1 MKGISNLV
9 SSYVRTINFVTV
21 CILAVG
27 LIVGGEQAPAVI
39 AGTVTTILYYPFA
52 KIKTSVTNTMGVKAE
67 NERLQLLLREATLR
81 LSNLNEIQRE
91 NVRLRSVLNFEPP
104 PGYELLP
111 AEVVSITGTVAPLS
125 AVINRG
131 TRDGVVP
138 GMPVINQDG
147 LVGRVIS
154 SMEVVATIE
163 LLTNPTHRV
172 AARVA
177 ESREMGI
184 VRYRTHEGMILDN
197 FPILGKIEVGY
208 QVLSSGL
215 GGTYPAGLVIGTVR
229 AVERPAEETFCRVQ
243 IDPAAN
249 FNSLEEL
256 FVLRERRS

>member
-1 MKGISNLV
+1 MKWISTLV
-9 SSYVRTINFVTV
+9 SSYVRTINFVAV

-27 LIVGGEQAPAVI
+27 LIVGGPVAEVLSGAVS
-39 AGTVTTILYYPFA
+39 TVFYSPFSKL
-52 KIKTSVTNTMGVKAE
+52 KIGLGNTLSMATE
-67 NERLQLLLREATLR
+67 NDRLQLLLREATLR

-91 NVRLRSVLNFEPP
+91 NVRLRNVLNFEPP

-111 AEVVSITGTVAPLS
+111 ARVISITGTVAPIS

-138 GMPVINQDG
+138 GMPVINQAG
-147 LVGRVIS
+147 LVGRVVS

-197 FPILGKIEVGY
+197 FPILGRIEVGY

-229 AVERPAEETFCRVQ
+229 SVERPVEETFCRVQ

-249 FNSLEEL
+249 FNTLEEL
-256 FVLRERRS
+256 FVLRERRP